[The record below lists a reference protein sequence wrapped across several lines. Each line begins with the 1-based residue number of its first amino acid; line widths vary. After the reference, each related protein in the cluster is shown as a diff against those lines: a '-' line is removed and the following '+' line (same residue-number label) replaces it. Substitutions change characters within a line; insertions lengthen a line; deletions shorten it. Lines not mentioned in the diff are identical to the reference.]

1 MSDLRPEATAAARLD
16 GLTKHFPGFQLG
28 PLDLDLEPGTVLA
41 LVGPNGAGK
50 TTTLNCMAGLLVPDA
65 GGTEVFGAPVHPSR
79 TEYRRDLGYVGEESG
94 FFQRWTAG
102 RNLLYLAQLL
112 SGWSHDRARRLAD
125 RFGLPLSKAVKN
137 LSRGN
142 RTKLALVAALAH
154 GPRLLLLDEPTAGL
168 DPVVRA
174 EVLDVLWEITEDGEH
189 AVLYSTHVLSDIS
202 RLADELAFLRDGQ
215 LVLRTGRDELAER
228 WRRVSF
234 RLQVSPPSPQGAL
247 QDADVELAGVVEHRR
262 VRAEH
267 QVITRDAPATLQQL
281 TELGAEAVEV
291 SRMSVDEI
299 AVQILKEGHHV
310 ARAAS

>member
-1 MSDLRPEATAAARLD
+1 MNGHRPEATPAARLS
-16 GLTKHFPGFQLG
+16 GLTKRWPGFQLG
-28 PLDLDLEPGTVLA
+28 PLDLILEPGTVLA

-50 TTTLNCMAGLLVPDA
+50 TTTLNCMAGLMVPDE
-65 GGTEVFGAPVHPSR
+65 GGTEVYGAPVHPSR
-79 TEYRRDLGYVGEESG
+79 TEYRRDVGYVGEESG

-102 RNLLYLAQLL
+102 RNLDYLAEMLP
-112 SGWSHDRARRLAD
+112 GWSRDRARQLSERIA
-125 RFGLPLSKAVKN
+125 LPLATPVNK

-189 AVLYSTHVLSDIS
+189 AVLYSTHVLSDIN

-215 LVLRTGRDELAER
+215 LILRTGRDELSER

-234 RLQVSPPSPQGAL
+234 RLQ
-247 QDADVELAGVVEHRR
+247 DEDVELSGIVEHRR

-281 TELGAEAVEV
+281 SELGAEAVEV

-310 ARAAS
+310 ARSKS

>member
-1 MSDLRPEATAAARLD
+1 MNDRRPGTVVAARLS
-16 GLTKHFPGFQLG
+16 GLSKRFGDFQLG
-28 PLDLDLEPGTVLA
+28 PLDFTLEPGTVLA

-50 TTTLNCMAGLLVPDA
+50 TTTLNCMAGLVVPDE
-65 GGTEVFGAPVHPSR
+65 GRTEVFGAPVHPAR
-79 TEYRRDLGYVGEESG
+79 PAYRRDLGYVGEESG
-94 FFQRWTAG
+94 FFQRWTAA
-102 RNLLYLAQLL
+102 RNLSFLARLMP
-112 SGWSHDRARRLAD
+112 GWSRDRAHRLAD
-125 RFGLPLSKAVKN
+125 RLGLPLSKPVKD

-168 DPVVRA
+168 DPVARS

-189 AVLYSTHVLSDIS
+189 AVLYSTHILSDIS

-215 LVLRTGRDELAER
+215 LVLRTGREELSES

-234 RLQVSPPSPQGAL
+234 RM
-247 QDADVELAGVVEHRR
+247 QDANVELAGVVEHRR
-262 VRAEH
+262 VRTEH
-267 QVITRDAPATLQQL
+267 QVITQDAPATLQQL

>member
-1 MSDLRPEATAAARLD
+1 MNDHQPQTTAAARLS
-16 GLTKHFPGFQLG
+16 GLAKRWPGFQLG
-28 PLDLDLEPGTVLA
+28 PLDLRLEPGTVLA

-50 TTTLNCMAGLLVPDA
+50 TTTLNCMAGLIVPDE
-65 GGTEVFGAPVHPSR
+65 GGTEVFGAPVHPAR
-79 TEYRRDLGYVGEESG
+79 PDYRRDVGYVGEENG

-102 RNLLYLAQLL
+102 RNLDFLAKQIPE
-112 SGWSHDRARRLAD
+112 WSRDRARRLVE
-125 RFGLPLSKAVKN
+125 RFALPLGKPVNK

-189 AVLYSTHVLSDIS
+189 AVLYSTHVLSDIN
-202 RLADELAFLRDGQ
+202 RIADELAFLRDGQ
-215 LVLRTGRDELAER
+215 LVLRTGREELSER

-234 RLQVSPPSPQGAL
+234 RLQEE
-247 QDADVELAGVVEHRR
+247 DVELEGVVEHRR

-267 QVITRDAPATLQQL
+267 QVITRDAPATLQHL

-310 ARAAS
+310 VRAES

>member
-1 MSDLRPEATAAARLD
+1 MSDSRPEATAAARLS
-16 GLTKHFPGFQLG
+16 GLIKRFPGFQLG
-28 PLDLDLEPGTVLA
+28 PLDLTLEPGTVLA

-50 TTTLNCMAGLLVPDA
+50 TTTLNCMAGLMVPDE

-79 TEYRRDLGYVGEESG
+79 TEYRRDVGYVGEESG

-102 RNLLYLAQLL
+102 RNLDYLAKLL
-112 SGWSHDRARRLAD
+112 PGWSHDRARRLVERIA
-125 RFGLPLSKAVKN
+125 LPLGTPVNK

-154 GPRLLLLDEPTAGL
+154 APKLLLLDEPTAGL
-168 DPVVRA
+168 DPVVRS

-189 AVLYSTHVLSDIS
+189 AVLYSTHVLSDIN

-215 LVLRTGRDELAER
+215 LVLRTGRDELSES

-234 RLQVSPPSPQGAL
+234 RLQNE
-247 QDADVELAGVVEHRR
+247 DVELPGVVEHRR

-267 QVITRDAPATLQQL
+267 QVITREAEATLRQL

-310 ARAAS
+310 ARAES

>member
-1 MSDLRPEATAAARLD
+1 MNDRRPEAAARLS
-16 GLTKHFPGFQLG
+16 GLTKRFPGFELG
-28 PLDLDLEPGTVLA
+28 PLDLTLEPGTVLA

-50 TTTLNCMAGLLVPDA
+50 TTTLNCMAGLIVPDE
-65 GGTEVFGAPVHPSR
+65 GGTEIYGAPVHPAR
-79 TEYRRDLGYVGEESG
+79 TEYRRDVGYVGEESG
-94 FFQRWTAG
+94 FFQRWTAA
-102 RNLLYLAQLL
+102 RNLDFLARLL
-112 SGWSHDRARRLAD
+112 PGWSHDRGRRLAE
-125 RFGLPLSKAVKN
+125 RFALPMDKPVSD

-168 DPVVRA
+168 DPVVRS

-202 RLADELAFLRDGQ
+202 RLADELAFLRDGE
-215 LVLRTGRDELAER
+215 LVLRTGRDELSER

-234 RLQVSPPSPQGAL
+234 RLQ
-247 QDADVELAGVVEHRR
+247 DKDVELAGIVEHRR

-267 QVITRDAPATLQQL
+267 QVITRDAEATLQQL

-310 ARAAS
+310 ARAES